1 MTLQFSLFYSYFT
14 LNKNCFSK
22 SDNSSYPQTCQYVR
36 VPTITNSDCKKSYSD
51 KSITESMICAGYPG
65 EGGKDSCSGDSG
77 GPLVCN
83 ENGNAVLAGVVSWG
97 TRCGE
102 PDYPGVY
109 SRVTHVLDWI
119 KENMVIFDVEKS
131 SEKLY
136 AIHVYLFLGPV
147 CELYWFRF
155 DCYGWNML

>member
-1 MTLQFSLFYSYFT
+1 
-14 LNKNCFSK
+14 
-22 SDNSSYPQTCQYVR
+22 
-36 VPTITNSDCKKSYSD
+36 
-51 KSITESMICAGYPG
+51 MICAGYLG

-97 TRCGE
+97 DGCGK
-102 PDYPGVY
+102 PDKPGVY

-119 KENMVIFDVEKS
+119 KENMVIFDVKKS

-136 AIHVYLFLGPV
+136 AIHTNIFIS
-147 CELYWFRF
+147 RAR
-155 DCYGWNML
+155 M

>member
-1 MTLQFSLFYSYFT
+1 
-14 LNKNCFSK
+14 
-22 SDNSSYPQTCQYVR
+22 
-36 VPTITNSDCKKSYSD
+36 
-51 KSITESMICAGYPG
+51 MICAGYPG
-65 EGGKDSCSGDSG
+65 EGGKDACAGDSG

-97 TRCGE
+97 TGCGE
-102 PDYPGVY
+102 PNYPGVY

-119 KENMVIFDVEKS
+119 KENMVIIDFEKR
-131 SEKLY
+131 SENY
-136 AIHVYLFLGPV
+136 AINIYLFLGTL

>member
-1 MTLQFSLFYSYFT
+1 MFILVTLQFLLSHSCFT

-22 SDNSSYPQTCQYVR
+22 SGDSSSPQTCQYVR
-36 VPTITNSDCKKSYSD
+36 VPTITNSDCNNNYSD
-51 KSITESMICAGYPG
+51 YELSILNSMLCAGYPG
-65 EGGKDSCSGDSG
+65 EGGKDACAGDSG

-97 TRCGE
+97 TGCGE
-102 PDYPGVY
+102 SDYPGVY

-136 AIHVYLFLGPV
+136 AIHICTNF
-147 CELYWFRF
+147 
-155 DCYGWNML
+155 

>member
-1 MTLQFSLFYSYFT
+1 M
-14 LNKNCFSK
+14 
-22 SDNSSYPQTCQYVR
+22 R
-36 VPTITNSDCKKSYSD
+36 VPTITNSDCNSSYSYVN
-51 KSITESMICAGYPG
+51 ITDSMICAGYLG
-65 EGGKDSCSGDSG
+65 EGGKDSCGGDSG

-97 TRCGE
+97 DKCGK
-102 PDYPGVY
+102 PDKPGVY

-119 KENMVIFDVEKS
+119 KENMVIFDVEKC

-136 AIHVYLFLGPV
+136 AIHMYLFLGPI
-147 CELYWFRF
+147 CELHWFRF